1 MIISPICLLERN
13 FREKCLL
20 SPFYIKWSLIVTI
33 SAIAASLL
41 FIVLTNFDMLS
52 GTDITFLTR
61 PERSHHGS
69 AELTHPYDSIMKIW
83 EMPLFFIAEILVVLI
98 IYSIKLSIKD
108 LRRKLF
114 EIRNRKQG
122 LKY

>member
-1 MIISPICLLERN
+1 
-13 FREKCLL
+13 
-20 SPFYIKWSLIVTI
+20 
-33 SAIAASLL
+33 
-41 FIVLTNFDMLS
+41 MLS

-83 EMPLFFIAEILVVLI
+83 EMPLFFIAEIIVVLI
-98 IYSIKLSIKD
+98 IYSIKLSIKN